1 MTKNHTTYTQGVND
15 AKQDLV
21 EGWIDEG
28 ATAEFIENQLVV
40 MVGATAEYIQGYL
53 TVVGV

>member
-15 AKQDLV
+15 AKRDLD
-21 EGWIDEG
+21 EGWVDEG
-28 ATAEFIENQLVV
+28 VTAEFIENQLVV